1 MTSVNEGVAGI
12 SKSISDSGAALTR
25 AQDKIAGMQA
35 RSSALDELL
44 ESGVLEDVGGSHDD
58 IQKEL
63 DKIGASSS
71 VDQELAALK
80 ASMGPAG
87 AIEAG
92 SRELPAGARTPTAD
106 WRPTAVSDL
115 AERTDRR
122 ERPGGANQ
130 CGLSDLAERTVW
142 PARPSRSAAVTDDA
156 FDLELA
162 ATTILGEN
170 HDVRVLL
177 KLLVTQLSG
186 PLGDRLQVERQ
197 GGFLRKSDDIKS
209 VRASIG
215 TRRFQPPMS
224 KAPSV
229 VCTRGPLVGRHP
241 DPQRAGRDGRLA
253 AAPAGQPAGRGRPQ
267 PGGPAGPREHRD
279 WRSAVTDENPTAEE
293 PEPADLP
300 KDAGRRLRELEKGL
314 FTSDLSVN
322 EFLLIKEVGF
332 HPLGFVMGSSIYHTG
347 IQARKWAKSQ
357 ELTKLTEAMYNA
369 RELAMTRMEEE
380 AEQLGADGVVGV
392 RLDVNY
398 YEWGKD
404 AAEFIAMGTAVK
416 AESGLSYRNKLGKPF
431 TSDLSGQDFWTIMQT
446 GHVPQG
452 LVMGTCVYHIAH
464 RGLGQTLGSVGQ
476 NVELPNFTQ
485 ALYEAR
491 ELAMTR
497 MQDEAERLAATGIV
511 GVRLEE
517 KSHMWGSHTIEFL
530 SLGTAVVKTT
540 DDVTLPTP
548 TTVISLDN

>member
-1 MTSVNEGVAGI
+1 MTE
-12 SKSISDSGAALTR
+12 D
-25 AQDKIAGMQA
+25 QDA
-35 RSSALDELL
+35 
-44 ESGVLEDVGGSHDD
+44 
-58 IQKEL
+58 
-63 DKIGASSS
+63 
-71 VDQELAALK
+71 
-80 ASMGPAG
+80 
-87 AIEAG
+87 
-92 SRELPAGARTPTAD
+92 
-106 WRPTAVSDL
+106 
-115 AERTDRR
+115 
-122 ERPGGANQ
+122 
-130 CGLSDLAERTVW
+130 
-142 PARPSRSAAVTDDA
+142 
-156 FDLELA
+156 
-162 ATTILGEN
+162 
-170 HDVRVLL
+170 
-177 KLLVTQLSG
+177 
-186 PLGDRLQVERQ
+186 
-197 GGFLRKSDDIKS
+197 
-209 VRASIG
+209 
-215 TRRFQPPMS
+215 
-224 KAPSV
+224 
-229 VCTRGPLVGRHP
+229 
-241 DPQRAGRDGRLA
+241 
-253 AAPAGQPAGRGRPQ
+253 
-267 PGGPAGPREHRD
+267 
-279 WRSAVTDENPTAEE
+279 TAEQA
-293 PEPADLP
+293 PADLP
-300 KDAGRRLRELEKGL
+300 KDAGRRLQELEKGL

-347 IQARKWAKSQ
+347 IQARKWGQSQ

-380 AEQLGADGVVGV
+380 ADQLGADGVVGV

-416 AESGLSYRNKLGKPF
+416 AENGASYRNKLGKPF

-530 SLGTAVVKTT
+530 SLGTAVVRTT
-540 DDVTLPTP
+540 DEVTLPRP
-548 TTVISLDN
+548 TTIISLDN